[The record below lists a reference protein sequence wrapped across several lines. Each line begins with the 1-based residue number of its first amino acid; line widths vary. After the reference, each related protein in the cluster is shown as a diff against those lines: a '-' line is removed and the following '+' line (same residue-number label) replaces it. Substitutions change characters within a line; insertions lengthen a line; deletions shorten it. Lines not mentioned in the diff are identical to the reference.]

1 MTDRVGDTA
10 APPAYPRHW
19 EADVLSSDG
28 GIVHIRPIV
37 PADGVAIREMHRRMS
52 ARTLYL
58 RYFSAVGELSDQQ
71 LRVYTAV
78 DHASSV
84 CLIAEVAGVPVAAG
98 TYHRHTSMPV
108 PSAEVAFV
116 VEDDQQRRGLGS
128 ILLEHLAAAAQENGI
143 RRFTAE
149 VLAENNTMVRVFID
163 AGYVVKREYESG
175 VIDLEFDIAPTEKSI
190 QVARSREH
198 RAESRSIAG
207 LLNPASVAVI
217 GASDEP
223 STLGHAVL
231 LNLLRGG
238 FTGPV
243 YPVADGP
250 RSVLGVRAYPSITDV
265 PDAVDLAVLAVPSA
279 EASDV
284 LAACQAKGVRGLVVM
299 SAGLVDLGAAD
310 EAEPDGGARE
320 AAAFAQRQMVMKAR
334 AAGMRVVG
342 PNCLGLMNTA
352 GAVRMNATPAA
363 VVPPPGRIGLFCQSG
378 ALGVAILAE
387 AAERGLGLSTFVS
400 AGNRAD
406 VSGNDLLQFWQG
418 DPNTDVVLLYL
429 ESFGNPRKFAR
440 LAPVLARSKPVIAVK
455 SGRYALTT
463 PGLAASS
470 ALISDAAVATLFAQ
484 SGVIRTDTL
493 TAGFDVAE
501 LLATQ
506 PVPAGDRVAVLGNSS
521 ALGVLAIDA
530 CMDAGLDVV
539 DGAPLDLGVAVAPA
553 GLAAAVRAA
562 TLRADVHALVV
573 VYVPPVG
580 ATGVEHAAALR
591 AAAAD
596 SPVPVLSTF
605 IAAPAGGSRGALGPT
620 PFAGGPAGGGATDGA
635 LSPAEPASDP
645 IEQLAAPPSAAAR
658 GRSVPSFRTP
668 ERAVAA
674 LAHAV
679 RYGTWLARPTGEIPD
694 LSAAD
699 PPVDASSARRF
710 VGSVRDP
717 SDPERPL
724 TDAELVALLACYG
737 IAVVDFRPIGS
748 AGEAVAAAGELG
760 YPVALK
766 SFDESLRHRLDQ
778 SGIRLGLRSDEALT
792 AAYDDLSAVA
802 GPWLYVQAMAERDRA
817 EVPTV
822 FAVTA
827 DPSFGALVS
836 FGIGGVA
843 TELLHDRAFR
853 AVPLTDADAGDLIA
867 APRAAPLL
875 DGYRGTRPV
884 NRSPLR
890 DLALRLSA
898 LADDLPEI
906 SDLRLNPVLAGP
918 AGIAVIGGTARI
930 GPPPARQDTRRRLG
944 A

>member
-1 MTDRVGDTA
+1 MTDVE
-10 APPAYPRHW
+10 APSPGAPAYPQHW

-52 ARTLYL
+52 SRTLYL
-58 RYFSAVGELSDQQ
+58 RYFSAVGELSEQQ
-71 LRVYTAV
+71 LRVYTGV
-78 DHASSV
+78 DHVSSV
-84 CLIAEVAGVPVAAG
+84 GLIAEVAGVPVAAG
-98 TYHRHTSMPV
+98 TYHRHTGAPV
-108 PSAEVAFV
+108 PAAEVAFV
-116 VEDDQQRRGLGS
+116 VEDVQQRRGLGS

-175 VIDLEFDIAPTEKSI
+175 VVDLEFDIAPTEKSI

-207 LLNPASVAVI
+207 LLRPTSIAVI

-223 STLGHAVL
+223 TSLGHAVL
-231 LNLLRGG
+231 QNLLRGG
-238 FTGPV
+238 FAGPV
-243 YPVADGP
+243 YPVAEGV
-250 RSVLGVRAYPSITDV
+250 RSVLGVRAYASVTAV
-265 PDAVDLAVLAVPSA
+265 PDPVDLAVVAVPSS
-279 EASDV
+279 ETSDV

-299 SAGLVDLGAAD
+299 SSGLVDVGAAD
-310 EAEPDGGARE
+310 AVEPDGGARE

-334 AAGMRVVG
+334 GAGMRVVG
-342 PNCLGLMNTA
+342 PNCLGLVNTEA
-352 GAVRMNATPAA
+352 DVRMNATPAP
-363 VVPPPGRIGLFCQSG
+363 VVPPPGRIGFFCQSG
-378 ALGVAILAE
+378 ALGIAILAD

-418 DPNTDVVLLYL
+418 DPHTDVVLLYL

-493 TAGFDVAE
+493 TAAFDVAE

-530 CMDAGLDVV
+530 CLDAGLAVV
-539 DGAPLDLGVAVAPA
+539 DGAPLDLGVSVAPA
-553 GLAAAVRAA
+553 DLAAAVRAA
-562 TLRADVHALVV
+562 MIRDDVDALVV
-573 VYVPPVG
+573 VYVPRIATSG
-580 ATGVEHAAALR
+580 AEHAAALR
-591 AAAAD
+591 AAAGD

-605 IAAPAGGSRGALGPT
+605 IAAPGGVVRGGAT
-620 PFAGGPAGGGATDGA
+620 GGAADRGGGTDGGGADGGVRTG
-635 LSPAEPASDP
+635 DP
-645 IEQLAAPPSAAAR
+645 LEQLAAPAPDGAP
-658 GRSVPSFRTP
+658 GRRAVPAFRTP

-694 LSAAD
+694 LSSAD
-699 PPVDASSARRF
+699 PPADSTAARRF
-710 VGSVRDP
+710 VDSVRDP
-717 SDPERPL
+717 SDPERSL
-724 TDAELVALLACYG
+724 TDAELVAVLACYG
-737 IAVVDFRPIGS
+737 VPIVDFRPVGS
-748 AGEAVAAAGELG
+748 AAEAAAAALDLG

-778 SGIRLGLRSDEALT
+778 SGVRLGLLSDDQLT
-792 AAYDDLSAVA
+792 AAYEDLSAVA
-802 GPWLYVQAMAERDRA
+802 GPWLYVQAMAARDRA

-822 FAVTA
+822 FTVTA

-853 AVPLTDADAGDLIA
+853 AVPLTDADAADLIA

-875 DGYRGTRPV
+875 DGYRGARPV
-884 NRSPLR
+884 DRAPLV

-906 SDLRLNPVLAGP
+906 SDLQLLPVLAGP

-944 A
+944 G